1 MTINV
6 GSGNDTSVFGGGTL
20 NYTFASSTAP
30 LVGSAT
36 TSEVVL
42 SVGLDSITGLSVST
56 DSLFLDVDVFGGSI
70 GAAGSALGS
79 TKFSQVASSN
89 ALLSSFTDLNNGI
102 VVVQSAANASASIYY
117 VGSTASSKALSSIS
131 NLEQA
136 GNAVLIGNVS
146 SVTGLFTNTDFVIA
160 A

>member
-1 MTINV
+1 
-6 GSGNDTSVFGGGTL
+6 
-20 NYTFASSTAP
+20 

-36 TSEVVL
+36 TSQVSL
-42 SVGLDSITGLSVST
+42 SVGLDSITGFSIST
-56 DSLFLDVDVFGGSI
+56 DSLFLDLDVFGSSTGVINSPL
-70 GAAGSALGS
+70 AS

-89 ALLSSFTDLNNGI
+89 ALLSSFTDVDNGI

-131 NLEQA
+131 ILEQA
-136 GNAVLIGNVS
+136 GSAVLLANVS
-146 SVTGLFTNTDFVIA
+146 SVTGLFTNTDFIIA